1 MTLEIYTLPVQP
13 KVAESCSKGWL
24 SWCRENSRA
33 ALPAAPATLAGY
45 LEEAS
50 IEGENTF
57 FPEIIA
63 AVVSGAHRQA
73 GHPDPVYSPEAARTL
88 AALAGAKA
96 KTVAVPNP
104 LGLRCINAAILAAQQ
119 TQSGE
124 ERNEALSAALIM
136 LMTRE
141 TNLLTWELPRVT
153 YADIRRSGNHA
164 WLTTNASEEPQPV
177 SALLAETA
185 ALLAGDDPSRRM
197 FPVEPNRVTARLKR
211 LTANVGLGT
220 GYSFRSGSM
229 GLLLDIMV
237 SDPAMPVDESERKS
251 DPGFRRRGRALFQQV
266 QKAPLRRQAP

>member
-24 SWCRENSRA
+24 SWCHENSRA

-96 KTVAVPNP
+96 QNGRGP
-104 LGLRCINAAILAAQQ
+104 
-119 TQSGE
+119 QSPGPALHQRGHPRRPADPIRRGE
-124 ERNEALSAALIM
+124 ERGAQRRPHHADDQGDEPADLGIAQGHLCRHQAQ
-136 LMTRE
+136 RQ
-141 TNLLTWELPRVT
+141 PRL
-153 YADIRRSGNHA
+153 ADHKRLRRAPTGERPA
-164 WLTTNASEEPQPV
+164 GGDRRPPGRGRPQPEDV
-177 SALLAETA
+177 S
-185 ALLAGDDPSRRM
+185 PSS
-197 FPVEPNRVTARLKR
+197 PT
-211 LTANVGLGT
+211 
-220 GYSFRSGSM
+220 
-229 GLLLDIMV
+229 
-237 SDPAMPVDESERKS
+237 ESPR
-251 DPGFRRRGRALFQQV
+251 D
-266 QKAPLRRQAP
+266 